1 MLEFT
6 VVDVTFSC
14 YNSKVAQGFH
24 GKQLAFHYLLNLKK
38 KMAKKTKTKT
48 NMTEIL
54 YSVVCTLFSETRC

>member
-38 KMAKKTKTKT
+38 KMAKKKNKRQ
-48 NMTEIL
+48 I
-54 YSVVCTLFSETRC
+54 

>member
-38 KMAKKTKTKT
+38 KMAKKTQKT